1 MYSLLVGIA
10 VQRRIERELRWAGL
24 DICPRNVQWWAK
36 LPTSER
42 NAWLGIPNPTEADC
56 ATA

>member
-1 MYSLLVGIA
+1 MYSLLRGVA

-24 DICPRNVQWWAK
+24 DICPENIQWWAR

-42 NAWLGIPNPTEADC
+42 AAWLGLPNPFEDD
-56 ATA
+56 